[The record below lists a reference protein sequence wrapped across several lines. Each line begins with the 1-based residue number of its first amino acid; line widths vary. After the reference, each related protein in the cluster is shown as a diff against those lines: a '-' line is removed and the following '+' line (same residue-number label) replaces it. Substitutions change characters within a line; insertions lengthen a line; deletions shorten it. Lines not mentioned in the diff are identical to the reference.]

1 MIKEVHCAPQF
12 IKIIDLQEKL
22 LLHHFDKNK
31 KGNNIMRENKLCR
44 GSAMNNANKQPRLC
58 LETFRGPTVS
68 KAVVV
73 D

>member
-31 KGNNIMRENKLCR
+31 KGNNEGKQIVPRERN
-44 GSAMNNANKQPRLC
+44 
-58 LETFRGPTVS
+58 E
-68 KAVVV
+68 
-73 D
+73 